1 MPRVGFEST
10 ISAGERPKTYAL
22 DVRPLGPAIITTTTT
37 VIIIIIIIIIVV
49 SSSSIIL
56 IIVVIIITIFGKR
69 VIERKISVVIFCTTF
84 VLKHFSF

>member
-37 VIIIIIIIIIVV
+37 VIIIIIIIIVV